1 MKNISI
7 FFRKIFIPVAL
18 ILCMVLFC
26 TQCGSDDTAST
37 NSSSENAS
45 SSTVST
51 VSKDTASTESAEPEL
66 TFEEKVKAMGSG
78 YWEEYNDT
86 RDKLLAAQSDG
97 SFSFIMLT
105 DIHIDYVK
113 KVAEGEEWYTVTPVG
128 GSLPDRYN
136 IQNEIAMVIEMAN
149 TTDVDCILL
158 GGDLVHGTR
167 PHYSALGELD
177 YLAEVFKEAKVPVFA
192 TRGNHDHNDYH
203 GKPCAL
209 EHIITNEEWTTHLIN
224 PLAKDMTVVRP
235 ESDPNS
241 PYYYVDFPNKKT
253 RLIVLDGWNY
263 PIISEDGVHSVYSA
277 ENGWSFYGDD
287 EQVAWFAEEALDTQK
302 DGWNYVLLTHA
313 PITGDE
319 SGSSNN
325 AKLIRSIINAFN
337 NKTSVS
343 VYGKAYD
350 FSKVDIKL
358 ELSVSGHTHIQ
369 SWRTMSNNHVAINT
383 GSGRFAYYPDEVPF
397 DGAFGKEYQPM
408 RIEGT
413 YSQSLFD
420 AIVYDAKKCTAMR
433 FNFGNRPDNL
443 FEYTDKG
450 IVHTEGEHQTW

>member
-1 MKNISI
+1 MKKI
-7 FFRKIFIPVAL
+7 FNVFRKIILPISLAL
-18 ILCMVLFC
+18 CVMLFC
-26 TQCGSDDTAST
+26 VQCGSDDTQSNQSADLST
-37 NSSSENAS
+37 DTSSVA
-45 SSTVST
+45 
-51 VSKDTASTESAEPEL
+51 SKDTSSTKEEEPEP

-86 RDKLLAAQSDG
+86 RDKLLAAQSDDT
-97 SFSFIMLT
+97 FSFIMLT

-113 KVAEGEEWYTVTPVG
+113 KVAEGEDWYTVTPVG
-128 GSLPDRYN
+128 GSLPDRPN
-136 IQNEIAMVIEMAN
+136 IKNEIAMVIEMAN
-149 TTDVDCILL
+149 TTDVDCIIL
-158 GGDLVHGTR
+158 GGDLVHGTW

-177 YLAEVFKEAKVPVFA
+177 YLAEVFKNAKVPVFA
-192 TRGNHDHNDYH
+192 TRGNHDRNDYH

-209 EHIITNEEWTTHLIN
+209 EHIITNEEWTTHLLN
-224 PLAKDMTVVRP
+224 PLAKGVTVVRP
-235 ESDPNS
+235 EGDPNT

-263 PIISEDGVHSVYSA
+263 PVISDDGVHSVYSA
-277 ENGWSFYGDD
+277 ENGWSIYGDD
-287 EQVAWFAEEALDTQK
+287 EQVAWFAEEALDSQK
-302 DGWNYVLLTHA
+302 AGWNYVLLTHA

-337 NKTSVS
+337 NKGSVS
-343 VYGKAYD
+343 VFGKAYD

-383 GSGRFAYYPDEVPF
+383 GSGRFAYYPTEIPF
-397 DGAFGKEYQPM
+397 DNANGKEYQPM
-408 RIEGT
+408 RVEGT
-413 YSQSLFD
+413 YSQALFD
-420 AIVYDAKKCTAMR
+420 AIVYDAKNRTAKR

-450 IVHTEGEHQTW
+450 IVHTENEHQYW